1 MKNKIIVRLLN
12 GAIVVTLISAMTQT
26 ASANGLPLPD
36 AGSTSALMGL
46 AFAALVAIRRFLR

>member
-26 ASANGLPLPD
+26 ASALPSLPD
-36 AGSTSALMGL
+36 AGSTMSLMGL
-46 AFAALVAIRRFLR
+46 ACAALVAIRRFLR